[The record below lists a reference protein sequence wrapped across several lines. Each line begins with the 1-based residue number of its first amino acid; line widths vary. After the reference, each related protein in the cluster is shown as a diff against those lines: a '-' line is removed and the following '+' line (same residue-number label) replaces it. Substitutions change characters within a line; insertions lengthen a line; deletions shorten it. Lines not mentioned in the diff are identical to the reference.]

1 MVSRLS
7 EPGSTPSSAPSSDLL
22 FSSSVGLSLEANAIA
37 RHYMQDR
44 RLGGHAP
51 SPLSA
56 SNMSV
61 ATRKYLR
68 KNGLMEVVEEEEED
82 AWAEPQRAK
91 LRPQDQLIQQQQQ
104 QLVGR
109 GRDETS
115 VGNIL
120 DLSRL
125 RQLPKLF

>member
-7 EPGSTPSSAPSSDLL
+7 EPRSGPSIDLL
-22 FSSSVGLSLEANAIA
+22 SSSSVGLSLEANTIA
-37 RHYMQDR
+37 HRYTQDR
-44 RLGGHAP
+44 QLGGHTP

-68 KNGLMEVVEEEEED
+68 KNGLMEVLEEGEEEEE
-82 AWAEPQRAK
+82 AEVWAEPQMAK
-91 LRPQDQLIQQQQQ
+91 VRPQGQPIKQQQQ
-104 QLVGR
+104 QLVG
-109 GRDETS
+109 GRRVETS

>member
-7 EPGSTPSSAPSSDLL
+7 EPRSAPSIDLL
-22 FSSSVGLSLEANAIA
+22 SSSSVGLSLEANTIA
-37 RHYMQDR
+37 HRYTQDR
-44 RLGGHAP
+44 QLGGHTP

-68 KNGLMEVVEEEEED
+68 KNGLMEVLEEGEEEEEEV
-82 AWAEPQRAK
+82 WAEPQMAK
-91 LRPQDQLIQQQQQ
+91 LRPQGQRIKQQQQ
-104 QLVGR
+104 QLVG
-109 GRDETS
+109 GRRVKTS